1 MKEDTCTFEEL
12 TDEEKKFIQKYRA
25 LTPGKKM
32 QLWQELALRGVVI
45 GAADNKDKSKE

>member
-1 MKEDTCTFEEL
+1 MKEEACTFEEL

-25 LTPGKKM
+25 LTTENKM

-45 GAADNKDKSKE
+45 GAADNKDKCKE